1 MLLSNEQLSIGN
13 KTNSASRFETTVS
26 HGIIDETMNSEELQV
41 RVCRPIARSCRKRGK
56 KRSRAPS
63 RKPVKKI
70 HSLLCNNSKIKLKVK
85 SYIRNNIPQSSG
97 VQKLVSAR
105 FCTHVLSLQATVPLR
120 YWKYRLT
127 QLKDLKA
134 NEKSSFFMKSK
145 TRNHIHVKQKYCFH
159 VMHVASS
166 TDEISRSVTER
177 FCISQKRLLTS
188 GDIEL
193 NAGPDVVNV
202 RSKQSFS
209 TDIIQIKIKSTWT

>member
-41 RVCRPIARSCRKRGK
+41 RVCRPIARSCRKSGK

-85 SYIRNNIPQSSG
+85 SYIRNNILQSSG

-105 FCTHVLSLQATVPLR
+105 FCSHVLSLQATVPLR

-159 VMHVASS
+159 VMVCYRKILY
-166 TDEISRSVTER
+166 ISKTTIDIWRYRIECRS
-177 FCISQKRLLTS
+177 
-188 GDIEL
+188 
-193 NAGPDVVNV
+193 
-202 RSKQSFS
+202 
-209 TDIIQIKIKSTWT
+209 

>member
-1 MLLSNEQLSIGN
+1 
-13 KTNSASRFETTVS
+13 
-26 HGIIDETMNSEELQV
+26 MNSEELQV
-41 RVCRPIARSCRKRGK
+41 RVCRPIARSCRKSGK

-70 HSLLCNNSKIKLKVK
+70 HSLLCKNSKIKLKVK
-85 SYIRNNIPQSSG
+85 SYIRNNILQSSG

-105 FCTHVLSLQATVPLR
+105 FCSHVLSRQATVPLR
-120 YWKYRLT
+120 YWKCRPT
-127 QLKDLKA
+127 QLKHLKA
-134 NEKSSFFMKSK
+134 NGKSSFFMKSK
-145 TRNHIHVKQKYCFH
+145 TRNHIHVKPKYCFH

-177 FCISQKRLLTS
+177 FCVSQKRLLTS

-193 NAGPDVVNV
+193 NPGPDVVNV

>member
-41 RVCRPIARSCRKRGK
+41 RVCRPIARSCRKSGK